1 MKISHALALASIL
14 TATLSVIPVHAA
26 AEDVVH
32 VSGRIMA
39 ADGKTPLTEAAIAA
53 YDEKGK
59 VIAHGKTDADG
70 RYTLAVPRGALHLTK
85 KKGGNFL
92 GGILKGAGSLL
103 NVAAGVAP
111 MAMGGLGGLGSLG
124 NVAGLAGGSNPL
136 GAISGLAGGGNPL
149 GALAGSGGRL
159 SGGAGMPQGMDMRKM
174 MEMAKKNALAAGVDS
189 KMLDE
194 AMKGYGGMFG
204 DDDGGFG
211 EDAPAA
217 NAPGAMILRVT
228 AAGRSEAGGVGQLY
242 WMQDETVQ
250 EEGKE
255 KKRTSA
261 WVDPI
266 CLAKE
271 GDELPSR
278 IVRGYFAIVDGGL
291 DPAIVEVGKTV
302 TVAIKLPLPDEPKV
316 DLVVIARNAKT
327 GETWELTPDKEPGVY
342 KAEIPVDKA
351 KFAKNDQT
359 LSILAYAR
367 DPKVEGRSK
376 KAEDAISGAG
386 LWKLDKRFE
395 YNPRIVASRNRVDL
409 RLTVVE
415 PAKEK

>member
-1 MKISHALALASIL
+1 MKISNALALASVL
-14 TATLSVIPVHAA
+14 TLTLAGTPVTAH
-26 AEDVVH
+26 AEDVVYAN
-32 VSGRIMA
+32 GRIMA
-39 ADGKTPLTEAAIAA
+39 ADGKTPLADAAIAA

-70 RYTLAVPRGALHLTK
+70 RYTLAVPRGALHLSK

-111 MAMGGLGGLGSLG
+111 MAMGGFGGLGS
-124 NVAGLAGGSNPL
+124 VAGLAGGGNPL
-136 GAISGLAGGGNPL
+136 SAVTGLAGGGNPL
-149 GALAGSGGRL
+149 GGLGGLQALAGSAGKFA
-159 SGGAGMPQGMDMRKM
+159 GGAGFPGGMDPRKM
-174 MEMAKKNALAAGVDS
+174 MEMMKKNGALAGMDS
-189 KMLDE
+189 DSLDE
-194 AMKGYGGMFG
+194 LMKSYGGMFG
-204 DDDGGFG
+204 GEDGGQ
-211 EDAPAA
+211 PAA
-217 NAPGAMILRVT
+217 NAPGTMILRVT
-228 AAGRSEAGGVGQLY
+228 SAGRSEAGGVGQLY
-242 WMQDETVQ
+242 WMQEETVQ
-250 EEGKE
+250 EAGKE
-255 KKRTSA
+255 KKRTVA

-291 DPAIVEVGKTV
+291 DPAIVEIGKTV
-302 TVAIKLPLPDEPKV
+302 TVAVRLPLPDEPKV
-316 DLVVIARNAKT
+316 DLVVLARNAKT

-359 LSILAYAR
+359 LSVLAYAR
-367 DPKVEGRSK
+367 DPKMEGRSK
-376 KAEDAISGAG
+376 KAEDAINGAG

-395 YNPRIVASRNRVDL
+395 YNPRIVASRNRVDF